1 MWDRKVLKAN
11 GKVAFKANYWKCV
24 LVSFLAALG
33 TGTYVNTN
41 TDEISEMTNQMPSD
55 VLALVLVIAGGISLI
70 GLALTI
76 LVFNPLNV
84 SCSFFFIKNSEESEA
99 PLDYLSRG
107 FKGNYWN
114 TVLVMFLRDL
124 FIALWTLLLIVPG
137 IINVYAYRM
146 VPYILAENPDM
157 NYKEALDLSSKM
169 MYGNKWK
176 SFVLD
181 LSFIGWIILSILTFG
196 ILLLFYVN
204 PYIGSTNAEL
214 YKAIKAEYN
223 GETPSPRVENAV
235 EEQTITFEVSE

>member
-1 MWDRKVLKAN
+1 
-11 GKVAFKANYWKCV
+11 
-24 LVSFLAALG
+24 
-33 TGTYVNTN
+33 
-41 TDEISEMTNQMPSD
+41 
-55 VLALVLVIAGGISLI
+55 
-70 GLALTI
+70 
-76 LVFNPLNV
+76 
-84 SCSFFFIKNSEESEA
+84 
-99 PLDYLSRG
+99 
-107 FKGNYWN
+107 
-114 TVLVMFLRDL
+114 MFLRDL

-137 IINVYAYRM
+137 IIKGYAYRM